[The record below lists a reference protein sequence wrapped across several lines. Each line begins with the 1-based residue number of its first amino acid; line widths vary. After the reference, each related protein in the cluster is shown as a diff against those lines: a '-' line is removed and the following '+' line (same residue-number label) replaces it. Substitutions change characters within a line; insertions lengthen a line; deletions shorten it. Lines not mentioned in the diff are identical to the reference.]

1 MNLVSSAMQVRVS
14 VYMNS
19 VSYANNNARPVFE
32 RVIDWDDSL
41 KFPFESLVAANKA
54 LFGQKCITVIE
65 LS

>member
-1 MNLVSSAMQVRVS
+1 MQIRIS

-19 VSYANNNARPVFE
+19 VSFQNNNARPVME

-41 KFPFESLVAANKA
+41 KFPFESLLSANKA
-54 LFGQKCITVIE
+54 LYGSKSITVIE